1 MALEI
6 GAAIK
11 SAEELDKAVGL
22 IAKAIGKLKAQ
33 PDLAAQKLSQA
44 LSKVA
49 KTLQVVD
56 TAATQYMSL
65 GIDEGAL
72 SKNSK
77 ELLQIEGGGLKTEV
91 ARGRGHCHVIG
102 NIYFKY
108 LDKWFERVWKGDQY
122 KELREVFVRLGD
134 ADDDLFADLGNV
146 AVALEQEAHEVLNL
160 VLKNE
165 EAQARTRVLAALP
178 ILRPLRKTIAR
189 TMESLYAIQG
199 ELADVTGAV

>member
-44 LSKVA
+44 LSEVA

>member
-44 LSKVA
+44 LSEVA

-56 TAATQYMSL
+56 TAATQYMTL

-77 ELLQIEGGGLKTEV
+77 ELLQIEGGALKTEV

-102 NIYFKY
+102 KVYFKY

-122 KELREVFVRLGD
+122 KELREVFLRLGD

-160 VLKNE
+160 VLQND
-165 EAQARTRVLAALP
+165 EAKARTRVLAALP
-178 ILRPLRKTIAR
+178 VLRPLRKTMAR